1 MKLRGGNMAKDIQW
15 FPGHMAKALREISE
29 RIKVVDIV
37 IEICDARAPLSSINP
52 ELFNIIKNKPRIMI
66 LSKKDLADEKITN
79 SWINH
84 FENKGYIAKAMN
96 LNKDN
101 LDTIFNISKVCLKEK
116 IEKDKRRGLKPQP
129 IRALVVGIPNVG
141 KSTFINKLSKR
152 KAANVGNMPG
162 VTKAQQ
168 WIKIKN
174 DFELLDTPGVLWPKF
189 ENQEIGTKLALI
201 GTIKQDI
208 LDKSNLAYSLLN
220 YLFNEHP
227 EFLTNRYGIELV
239 DEFNDENE
247 IVLLER
253 IGRKRGL
260 LKAKGEV
267 EINRVEEI
275 ILKEFKE
282 GLMGRYSLEKV
293 NNNG

>member
-1 MKLRGGNMAKDIQW
+1 MAKDIQW

-37 IEICDARAPLSSINP
+37 IEICDARAPLSSINS
-52 ELFNIIKNKPRIMI
+52 ELFSIIKNKPRIMI
-66 LSKKDLADEKITN
+66 LSKKDLADENITK
-79 SWINH
+79 SWLKY
-84 FENKGYIAKAMN
+84 FEEKGYIALAMN

-152 KAANVGNMPG
+152 KATNVGNMPG

-293 NNNG
+293 DQNG

>member
-1 MKLRGGNMAKDIQW
+1 MAKDIQW

-66 LSKKDLADEKITN
+66 LSKKDLADENITK
-79 SWINH
+79 SWLKY
-84 FENKGYIAKAMN
+84 FEEKGYIALAMN

-101 LDTIFNISKVCLKEK
+101 IDTIFNISKVCLKEK

-247 IVLLER
+247 IILLER

-293 NNNG
+293 DQNG

>member
-1 MKLRGGNMAKDIQW
+1 MAKDIQW

-29 RIKVVDIV
+29 RIKVVDIA

-52 ELFNIIKNKPRIMI
+52 ELYNIIKNKPKIMI
-66 LSKKDLADEKITN
+66 LSKKDLADENITK
-79 SWINH
+79 SWIKY
-84 FENKGYIAKAMN
+84 FEEKGYIALAMN

-101 LDTIFNISKVCLKEK
+101 LDVIFNISKVCLKEK

-189 ENQEIGTKLALI
+189 ENQEIGTRLALI

-227 EFLTNRYGIELV
+227 EFLINRYGIELPS
-239 DEFNDENE
+239 EFNDENE
-247 IVLLER
+247 IVILER

-293 NNNG
+293 VNNG

>member
-1 MKLRGGNMAKDIQW
+1 MAKDIQW

-66 LSKKDLADEKITN
+66 LSKKDLADENNTK
-79 SWINH
+79 SWLKY
-84 FENKGYIAKAMN
+84 FEEKGYIALAMN

-152 KAANVGNMPG
+152 KATNVGNMPG

-293 NNNG
+293 DQNG

>member
-1 MKLRGGNMAKDIQW
+1 MAKDIQW

-66 LSKKDLADEKITN
+66 LSKKDLADENITK
-79 SWINH
+79 SWLKY
-84 FENKGYIAKAMN
+84 FEEKGYIALAMN

-152 KAANVGNMPG
+152 KATNVGNMPG

-247 IVLLER
+247 IILLER

-293 NNNG
+293 NQNG